1 MKQSSD
7 QNILQSIKKKNKFPH
22 IISFPKA
29 EDDYFMFH
37 HTPAEVIYHVD
48 GFKVKN
54 SDKIQDNLKQMIKNS
69 KNPFIQT
76 ILSNEVISNKQQQV
90 DKQIVEKFSKQIGE
104 LNKQLRECNVQ
115 FVRCIKVTFSPFP
128 SDPSRILRHPP
139 VPHLDCSCFSSPLQG
154 Q

>member
-69 KNPFIQT
+69 KNPFIQI

-115 FVRCIKVTFSPFP
+115 FVRCIKPNERKLADNFDNRFAM
-128 SDPSRILRHPP
+128 RQIQYLGILESIQIR
-139 VPHLDCSCFSSPLQG
+139 
-154 Q
+154 